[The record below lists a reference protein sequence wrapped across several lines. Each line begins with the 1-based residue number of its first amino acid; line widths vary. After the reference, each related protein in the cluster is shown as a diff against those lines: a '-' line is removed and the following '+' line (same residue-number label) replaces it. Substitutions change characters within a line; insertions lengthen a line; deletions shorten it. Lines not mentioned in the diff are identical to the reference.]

1 MKSKYLLLVLVV
13 IVLFSCNT
21 KAEKA
26 TVESQEEL
34 AVVTSE
40 ETIYDKLG
48 GEEGVSSIVDDIIDV
63 HLENENIKQYFL
75 PLKENPEYFNQFKQ
89 HVKDFLSAGTGGS
102 VEYTGRDMSGAHKGL
117 NLSEADFLHAI
128 DDILLVLDKH
138 QVDRNSRNEVL
149 ATLFSLKW
157 MVIKQ

>member
-1 MKSKYLLLVLVV
+1 MKSKYLLLVLFV
-13 IVLFSCNT
+13 IVLFSCKS
-21 KAEKA
+21 KAEKD

-40 ETIYDKLG
+40 ETVYDKLG

-63 HLENENIKQYFL
+63 HLENEHIKQYFL

-102 VEYTGRDMSGAHKGL
+102 VEYTGRDMSNAHKGL

-149 ATLFSLKW
+149 AILFSLKW
-157 MVIKQ
+157 MIIKQ